1 MKRIGFLYPERDPLS
16 PAHWSGTP
24 AALACGLESLGLD
37 IVPIAYHL
45 PPVVRHAV
53 FAVSNLHGRGA
64 VADAS
69 PVKFSMRSRILARR
83 LVEAQPLDALLAMG
97 TDQYDLRR
105 VVPHS
110 LPIVTYDDGT
120 FALFLRHPE
129 SPARQSG
136 FPEPEIRRWAARQAS
151 AARWATA
158 CCVSTQWAAASLIDD
173 YGIPTRKVH
182 VVGIGHRPR
191 PSALDRDW
199 SYPRL
204 LFVGVD
210 WERKNGDMVLR
221 AFARLRAV
229 HPRATLDVVGDHP
242 TLDLPGVTGHGFLAR
257 ENRDAQ
263 RKLDALYACATA
275 FVLPSRYDP
284 AGIAYL
290 EAASAGLPVITTTE
304 GGAQEMLG
312 DAAIAVHP
320 DDEDGLTDAMRR
332 LADPATAQRLGLAAH
347 CRVAD
352 STWPAVAQRIIA
364 SLGKGVPSLV
374 A

>member
-1 MKRIGFLYPERDPLS
+1 MP
-16 PAHWSGTP
+16 
-24 AALACGLESLGLD
+24 SL
-37 IVPIAYHL
+37 PS
-45 PPVVRHAV
+45 
-53 FAVSNLHGRGA
+53 SNLHGRGA

-110 LPIVTYDDGT
+110 LPIVTYDDDT

-173 YGIPTRKVH
+173 YGIPTLEGACGR
-182 VVGIGHRPR
+182 HRPPTAPVR
-191 PSALDRDW
+191 AG
-199 SYPRL
+199 PRL
-204 LFVGVD
+204 VVPTASVRRCSTGS
-210 WERKNGDMVLR
+210 
-221 AFARLRAV
+221 ART
-229 HPRATLDVVGDHP
+229 ATWCSGHSLASAPCTHGRRWDVVGDHP